1 MKGKL
6 WKETI
11 CIYAAGTII
20 SWAVREWQ
28 ETNSSFFKKGLIC
41 HFLPKFVKSKAV
53 GGFQSRL
60 STLVR
65 FTAGSK
71 PEWDSARCRGAADL
85 GWCPSQGVLSLC
97 GHFGP
102 LALTHLDASFFRKKK
117 LHVQFFICI
126 SKWLQQN
133 HRGKRKRGTGA
144 GVLTWFHTDGLPE
157 GEASASLWQRSGS
170 EMHITIWW
178 PPKFFIWTSN

>member
-6 WKETI
+6 WKETT

-85 GWCPSQGVLSLC
+85 GWCPSQCVLSLC

-117 LHVQFFICI
+117 APCSVFHLH
-126 SKWLQQN
+126 QQMTPAESQGEEEARDRSWGADLVS
-133 HRGKRKRGTGA
+133 HWWPTRRRGKCKFMT
-144 GVLTWFHTDGLPE
+144 
-157 GEASASLWQRSGS
+157 
-170 EMHITIWW
+170 TIW
-178 PPKFFIWTSN
+178 